1 MEEESSTTSRPS
13 KRYKKTTSKIWELYE
28 KFEEDGKTKSRCK
41 ECGQV
46 YMCDHGTSNMR
57 KHTMLKHGEVV
68 PNDELGIVPFEQ
80 NVYRELMG
88 KTIIQH
94 NLPFT
99 FVEYA
104 GIRDMHKYLN
114 PNVQDISRNTIK
126 ADILDIYRV
135 EKRKMKHELESLSGR
150 VCR

>member
-1 MEEESSTTSRPS
+1 
-13 KRYKKTTSKIWELYE
+13 
-28 KFEEDGKTKSRCK
+28 
-41 ECGQV
+41 
-46 YMCDHGTSNMR
+46 MR